1 MAKIVKC
8 KTCGA
13 EIAKSAKVCPKCGAK
28 QKKHIALGVIL
39 VIFGILLVSAA
50 IGGGSDD
57 GEPKTVVDSTP
68 AQSQDNQKQLSILHQ
83 PRARTRTTTPP
94 SRKKPHLA
102 LVSR

>member
-28 QKKHIALGVIL
+28 QKKHIVLGVIL
-39 VIFGILLVSAA
+39 VIFGIMLISAA

-57 GEPKTVVDSTP
+57 GEPKKVVDSTP
-68 AQSQDNQKQLSILHQ
+68 SPEPGREQQL
-83 PRARTRTTTPP
+83 RRTRKDNIWRWGAGEP
-94 SRKKPHLA
+94 K
-102 LVSR
+102 